1 VGRFILKRLVF
12 MGVVLLVLSMI
23 TFFLTTIAPS
33 DPAALW
39 VGDRPKAGQ
48 IERARELLG
57 LNKPVHIRYFHY
69 VSNIVKGDFG
79 TSIRTKLPVSDDLE
93 KYFPATIELVTVA
106 LFISLICGIPLG
118 VFTAFHREKLSDHLG
133 RLFSLAGVAVPI
145 FWLGMMF
152 QITLGSGLK
161 WLPIQGRLSST
172 VMLLNPIEHI
182 TGFFLVD
189 SLITANYA
197 AFYDAAIQMI
207 LPALTLSFASLAY
220 IVRITRSSLIEVLQE
235 DYIRTSEAYGVSQ
248 GKIRYKY
255 ALKNGMIPV
264 ITVVGLAY
272 AYQIGGSILVESIF
286 DWPGMGKYMWL
297 SIINN
302 DYPGVMGVTLI
313 FAAICC
319 TINLLVDLLY
329 AVIDPRVRASG
340 L

>member
-1 VGRFILKRLVF
+1 MSRFILKRIVF
-12 MGVVLLVLSMI
+12 MTVVLLVLSMI

-39 VGDRPKAGQ
+39 VGDRPKPGQ

-57 LNKPVHIRYFHY
+57 LNKPIHIRYLHY

-79 TSIRTKLPVSDDLE
+79 TSIRTKLPVSDDLVR
-93 KYFPATIELVTVA
+93 YFPATIELVTVA
-106 LFISLICGIPLG
+106 LFISLLLGIPLG
-118 VFTAFHREKLSDHLG
+118 VYTAFHREQFSDHFG

-172 VMLLNPIEHI
+172 VMLLDPIDHK
-182 TGFFLVD
+182 TGFFLID
-189 SLITANYA
+189 ALITANFT
-197 AFYDAAIQMI
+197 AFNDAVVQMI

-220 IVRITRSSLIEVLQE
+220 VVRITRSSLIEVMQE
-235 DYIRTSEAYGVSQ
+235 DYIRTAKAYGVGQ
-248 GKIRYKY
+248 RMIRYKY

-286 DWPGMGKYMWL
+286 DWPGMGKYLWL
-297 SIINN
+297 SIVNN
-302 DYPGVMGVTLI
+302 DYPGVMGVTLV
-313 FAAICC
+313 FAVICC
-319 TINLLVDLLY
+319 TINLVVDLAY
-329 AVIDPRVRASG
+329 ALIDPRVRASG
-340 L
+340 V

>member
-1 VGRFILKRLVF
+1 
-12 MGVVLLVLSMI
+12 MAVVLLVLSMI

-39 VGDRPKAGQ
+39 VGDRPKPGQ

-57 LNKPVHIRYFHY
+57 LNKPIYIRYFHY
-69 VSNIVKGDFG
+69 ISNFVKGDFG
-79 TSIRTKLPVSDDLE
+79 TSIRTKLPVSDDLV

-106 LFISLICGIPLG
+106 LFLSLILGIPLG

-161 WLPIQGRLSST
+161 WMPIQGQLSST
-172 VMLLNPIEHI
+172 VMLLNPIEHK
-182 TGFFLVD
+182 TGFILID
-189 SLITANYA
+189 SLITGNIT
-197 AFYDAAIQMI
+197 AFNDAVIHMI

-220 IVRITRSSLIEVLQE
+220 IVRITRSSLIEVMQE
-235 DYIRTSEAYGVSQ
+235 SYIRTAKAYGIGQSM
-248 GKIRYKY
+248 IRYKY
-255 ALKNGMIPV
+255 SLKNGMIPV

-297 SIINN
+297 SIVNN

-313 FAAICC
+313 FAVLCC
-319 TINLLVDLLY
+319 TINLIVDLAY
-329 AVIDPRVRASG
+329 ALIDPRVRASG
-340 L
+340 V